1 MQVHATSKFIRMT
14 PTKVRLLLDLI
25 KGKDVNR
32 AQDMLRLSNRR
43 AARKIEKVLKSAV
56 ANARDRFSEVDVDEL
71 RVQSAIANPGPIIKR
86 RWMPRARGRATPVL
100 GRTCHITIVV
110 GNGRQEDQVGSEG

>member
-1 MQVHATSKFIRMT
+1 MQAHATSKFIRMS
-14 PTKVRLLLDLI
+14 PTKIRQLLSLI

-32 AQDMLRLSNRR
+32 AQDMLRLSNRP

-56 ANARDRFSEVDVDEL
+56 ANARDRFSDVDVDEL
-71 RVQSAIANPGPIIKR
+71 RIVSAIADPGPIIKR

-100 GRTCHITIVV
+100 GRTSHIKIVV
-110 GNGRQEDQVGSEG
+110 GNGREEEEVGSEG